1 MDRNTILQQ
10 FDRMETAVEALV
22 TRIASIQVEN
32 RELIARIK
40 VLEKN
45 MVKKEDEAKSFQKEK
60 DLIRAKIDGLL
71 AKLGDFNKA

>member
-10 FDRMETAVEALV
+10 FDRMETAVESLV
-22 TRIASIQVEN
+22 ARVASIQVEN

-45 MVKKEDEAKSFQKEK
+45 MVKREDEAKLFQKEK
-60 DLIRAKIDGLL
+60 DLIREKIDGLL